1 MATLIGIVSQVVGE
15 VFAVASDG
23 SRRPISEGDRVYAGE
38 QLVTGV
44 TGAVAVAMSNGEQL
58 TLGRDSSLTLD
69 TQLLGDNGDYR
80 PPVVETPPTAPSD
93 GDLTDVEQLQA
104 AIEAGADP
112 TLQAEATAAGPGA
125 GGGGAGGAGGGNSFV
140 LLSEVGGAVDP
151 TIGFPTEGL
160 NAAPEFPAPEITAA
174 AVPDGVPTGG
184 TAANAVDE
192 DGLPDGI
199 VGGVND
205 LDGAATLV
213 TGVLGYN
220 FGPDGSGTF
229 TWSTAGLA
237 ALGVTSGG
245 APLVYQVSPD
255 GLTLIATAG
264 ESVVFVAQVT
274 NLATGAYQ
282 FQLFAPLDHAAPELG
297 SSDENDILYQ
307 FGYTITDGNGTPATG
322 SLSILIDDDSP
333 VQSGGEQERP
343 WIRGQVHEDALSSGN
358 AEPGNLPTQTTQAI
372 GEPGTLNNLVDFGA
386 DGPGSFQLDTRAEA
400 LSDLQALG
408 LSSAGQALVYSVSAD
423 GTTLTAT
430 AGVEGAPVFTLVVG
444 ADGSYTFTLLGPI
457 DHPQQDGVDS
467 ETLGSSELSLDFS
480 KLLIATDFDGDAVP
494 GGFVSGSFVIDIE
507 DDVPVQIGG
516 EERPVVTGQVQE
528 DALTGGNTEGN
539 GQTLTASGAAG
550 TLDALVEFGADG
562 RGGFQLSQEPGAL
575 SGLQALGLTSG
586 GVALVYSVSSD
597 GTTLTATAGEGGQ
610 PIFNLVVRP
619 DGSYDFTLQGPV
631 DHPQQDGVDS
641 ETLGGSGLAL
651 DFSGVLVATDGDGD
665 PIFGGF
671 TDGSFV
677 IDIEDDVP
685 VQIGGEERP
694 VVTGQVQEDALTG
707 GNTEG
712 SGQTLTASGAAGTLD
727 ALVEFGADGRGGFQ
741 LSQEPGALSGLQ
753 ALGLTSGGVALVYSV
768 SADGTTLTATAGEGG
783 QPIFNLVVRP
793 DGSYDFTLQGPVD
806 HPQQDGVD
814 SETLGGSD
822 LALDFSGVL
831 VATDGDGDPIFGGFT
846 EGSFVIDIED
856 DVPVQIGGEERPVV
870 TGQVQEDALTGG
882 NTEGNG
888 QTLTASGAA
897 GTLDALV
904 EFGADGRGG
913 FQLSQEPGAL
923 SGLQALGLTS
933 GGVALVYSVS
943 SDGTT
948 LTATAGEGGQPVFN
962 LVVRPDGSYDFTL
975 QGPVDHPQQDGVDSE
990 TLGGSDL
997 ALDFSGVLVAA
1008 DGDGDPIFGGFA
1020 EGSFVIDIEDDVPVL
1035 KSLDPQQALPGGTV
1049 HEDLLSS
1056 PYTGNAEGGAQT
1068 LVVSSE
1074 TGAGTLS
1081 SLVSFGADGPGA
1093 FGLVDGDTAT
1103 ALLQAQGLKSG
1114 GENLVYDVVETVVD
1128 GKLVSTTLTAVSAD
1142 SLGNYPVFTL
1152 QVNAD
1157 GSFSFT
1163 LQGPIDHPQANGD
1176 DGELWSNAG
1185 GTGIDFTQ
1193 LFTATD
1199 GDGDPLKLPEGSSG
1213 LFVINIE
1220 DDVPELVTSEP
1231 DYSLTLTYQGGDA
1244 SYANSY
1250 GYYTKGPDGVPASG
1264 VVVWSDTTQ
1273 LSIGSSVTLEGL
1285 APDSIGFFI
1294 IPNGGANGVSN
1305 GTEVSFE
1312 LVDGQWQAFANGSPL
1327 AGEGGANL
1335 VFDNPAL
1342 NPDNKPHVQDNAAP
1356 GNQNWE
1362 DVNNSGSDNDYN
1374 DVNIQATWTNSTPPA
1389 IGGTV
1394 HEDKLD
1400 TPHVGNPEFGQ
1411 TLVVSTATG
1420 AGSLASLVAFGAD
1433 GRGSFGLVSSEA
1445 ATAVLDGQGL
1455 ASAERPLVYTVSES
1469 LDDQGHL
1476 LSTTL
1481 TATAAAEVGGYP
1493 VFTLV
1498 INADGSFSFTLQGPI
1513 DHPQAD
1519 GNDSELWSS
1528 DGQIGIDFT
1537 HLLAITDG
1545 DGDPLQIGEDVSGL
1559 FVINIEDD
1567 VPTLSLGVDSQALGQ
1582 LEVVL
1587 DETRGEQDRYAANDD
1602 SSQGYVNDD
1611 ASGVLARTTT
1621 QVSGGLSALFSVSA
1635 AAGADGQASFS
1646 SSLSFTGIP
1655 PEGLATTL
1663 SATDGGAIRLV
1674 VDASDS
1680 QLLRGLDSS
1689 GDTVFTIAIVTVD
1702 GQAQLQTTLFEA
1714 IRHPDNG
1721 QRFDEA
1727 VDLLIKDGSLKLQ
1740 YQVTLVDGDGDAVTR
1755 SESVELAGG
1764 KSSYF
1769 SFQDDGPKI
1778 TAFSVAEGAKLYVDE
1793 SVGLGGSSQNEP
1805 GYAAPNDEVGHGSV
1819 LGYARIQGQDLFSL
1833 SADGGADGLD
1843 ASRTRFSLSLS
1854 ANGVDSGL
1862 NATAGGDIL
1871 LFKDGDGNILG
1882 KANGVTIFKISVNA
1896 SDGSVTLE
1904 QYKAIAHG
1912 DTGSHD
1918 ELALIKE
1925 GVLKLGVTVYDK
1937 DGDSQSA
1944 SLDLGKVVGFE
1955 DDGPKISEFELERW
1969 AKLYVDESV
1978 GRGGSSQ
1985 SEPGWAAPDDEQ
1997 GHGNVLGYARIE
2009 GHDLFDLSVDAGSDG
2024 LDASRTRYQLTLTQQ
2039 GVDSGL
2045 DATAGGDILLSKDSD
2060 GNILGTANGVTV
2072 FKISVNATD
2081 GSVTLVQY
2089 QAIKHGDS
2097 GDHDDLALIK
2107 DGVLKLGVTVYD
2119 KDGDSHSASLDLGK
2133 VVGFEDDGP
2142 KVTSF
2147 ELERGVRLYV
2157 DESVGQGGSTQN
2169 ENGYVAPTDEVG
2181 HGNVLGYVRVAGGD
2195 LFNLSVDAGSDG
2207 LDASRTRYSLTL
2219 TSNGVDSGLNAT
2231 AGGDILLFKD
2241 GDGNILGKANG
2252 VTIFKISVNATD
2264 GSVTLEQYKAIAH
2277 GDTGSHDELA
2287 LIKDGVLKLG
2297 VTIYDKDGDSHSA
2310 SLDLGKVVGF
2320 EDDGPLVTSFALAQG
2335 ARLYVDESVG
2345 QGGSSQ
2351 NEPGYASP
2359 NDEVGHGNVLGYVRV
2374 PGADLFSLSVDAGSD
2389 GLDASRT
2396 RYSLTL
2402 ASNGV
2407 DSGLN
2412 ATAGG
2417 DILLFKDGDGNIL
2430 GKANGV
2436 TIFKISVNAT
2446 DGSVTLEQYKAIAHG
2461 DTGSHDELALIKDG
2475 VLKLGVTI
2483 YDKDGDSH
2491 SASLDLGKVVGFED
2505 DGPYISRFEVGQGT
2519 KLYVDESVGAV
2530 GSSQNEPGQASP
2542 SDEVGHGSV
2551 LGYASLEGKSLFS
2564 LAVDG
2569 GSDGLDAARTR
2580 FELSLS
2586 SKGVDSGL
2594 DATAGGDILL
2604 FKDNDGNILGKANGV
2619 TVFKISINA
2628 TDGSVTLEQY
2638 QAIKHGDTGSHD
2650 ELALI
2655 KEGLLTLGVT
2665 VYDKDG
2671 DSHSASLDLG
2681 KVVGFEDD
2689 GPSAQIALNAQVKLI
2704 LDESLGADPADS
2716 NAVLD
2721 DDVSSNTFPAG
2732 YGTPIGLM
2740 QGDLV
2745 DVQSA
2750 DVGTDTAGS
2759 SVALSLSI
2767 TNPNSGLM
2775 TTSGQAITLYQ
2786 ESDGSITGRIGGATG
2801 TVVIAVSMDAA
2812 GVVTVAQYQA
2822 LQHPTSPDSQDESV
2836 NLSGKLEAVL
2846 TVTDGDGDV
2855 AISKVDIGGQIQFE
2869 DDGPSVIQPD
2879 CAELQEQTGFTTQGV
2894 IQADYGSDGGG
2905 FDLSANAGPTADG
2918 LFYSVVKENGV
2929 TTLTAT
2935 VGDADGDVFFTLT
2948 VYDDPNALGN
2958 GSNYELTIFNARP
2971 VTIADFDLQSIDAGQ
2986 PQASFLVES
2995 GEGLSVTLTGS
3006 GLVNP
3011 SNQGVGVG
3019 GNNLIN
3025 GAEQLHMAFSATVYS
3040 AEVSVQKLS
3049 SGDQLSWQA
3058 FDENGQLVASGM
3070 QNGQGSE
3077 NSAFTFDLSSST
3089 FTFGSAAS
3097 LAEGFVKLTF
3107 ASNDGDYRIQN
3118 IALEQ
3123 QFLPPSLDLSF
3134 HVDVVDGDNDVVSTQ
3149 LDVCFVDDQPSGGF
3163 VFDRVDEEGLPGGI
3177 VGGVADDDGTA
3188 TTVTG
3193 SLGYDYGDDGFGS
3206 FAWQTDGLPTVTSG
3220 GQAVEYQVR
3229 GDGQELTAK
3238 IVGSG
3243 QMVFTVTL
3251 TDPETGAFK
3260 FQLHAPLDHPAPAS
3274 GSVENNLDFQFGYQ
3288 MVDGNG
3294 STASGALSISV
3305 DDDSPALPD
3314 DIAKSASEPQGIQ
3327 TNLMIV
3333 LDLSGSMDD
3342 APPGVSG
3349 FSSKLALAKDAV
3361 QSLIDSYD
3369 ARGDVMVRIVT
3380 FANSASAVGG
3390 VWMTA
3395 GDAKAWLTG
3404 LANNAG
3410 DGSTNYD
3417 DALIKAMNAFA
3428 SSGKLVGSEVQNVSY
3443 FLSDGQPTLS
3453 NSGASNNSGS
3463 QYNPELGDGI
3473 DSTEEKAWTDFLN
3486 ANDIKSY
3493 ALGMGLGS
3501 TQDKTLLNPIAYDGK
3516 AGANTDAILVS
3527 NLNQLNDT
3535 LQGTVSGTVISGNV
3549 ISEGSNG
3556 FGADGPAAQPIG
3568 QVMHNGV
3575 SYDASSAG
3583 YDAAS
3588 HVLTFTT
3595 AGGGTFSINLL
3606 TGAYSYS
3613 FNKDVAD
3620 DQTETIRY
3628 TLVDHD
3634 GDAVTGELALTITDS
3649 SEVYAY
3655 DNYAQANVSQT
3666 WVTQAPVTTVLA
3678 DFSSTSNGSYPGNPW
3693 VFDTQDTLFPFGDER
3708 TVVETSN
3715 VLNAAADK
3723 WGVTAIASSNTSGS
3737 SGVNGVRVEGGQLQL
3752 RDTNSS
3758 DGVSTKAVTPS
3769 FEIAQGSTGTL
3780 SFDVTQAAAS
3790 TGDSFTWKLY
3800 QQSGNSWQEVTVQ
3813 SQIQGSTQTL
3823 LNLAGG
3829 TYRLYVEANDRSEAT
3844 RSRNNNQFRV
3854 TIDNITLVTVAAAV
3868 LVETATA
3875 VSGNLITDPNTY
3887 LHSEHPWGAVDSKGS
3902 EGATLSVLDN
3912 GNYVAVTSSKTI
3924 DGQWGS
3930 LVLHSDGSY
3939 TYTPDADYA
3948 NLGKEDVFTYQLTQA
3963 DGDVSTA
3970 NLVVGIGNSAAP
3982 HVLSG
3987 TEGND
3992 SALVGTAGSDVLL
4005 GLGGDDVLDGAA
4017 GDDRLEGGAGHDTL
4031 IGGMGNDILL
4041 GGTGNDILIGG
4052 VGDDILIGGDG
4063 QDTFVW
4069 NADDRGGN
4077 YHDVVKDFDLEG
4089 GDKLDLSQLLVGV
4102 SSPADADALSQYLSF
4117 DFASDPGSTVISVSS
4132 SGHVGDPGGVDQ
4144 TITLANTLVGGGA
4157 GSSTADII
4165 DSMLDKHQ
4173 LVA

>member
-38 QLVTGV
+38 QLVTGA

-174 AVPDGVPTGG
+174 AAPDGVPSGG

-205 LDGAATLV
+205 LDGAATQV

-220 FGPDGSGTF
+220 FGPDGPGTF

-264 ESVVFVAQVT
+264 ESVVFLAQVT

-297 SSDENDILYQ
+297 GSDENDILYQ

-528 DALTGGNTEGN
+528 DALTGGNTEG
-539 GQTLTASGAAG
+539 
-550 TLDALVEFGADG
+550 
-562 RGGFQLSQEPGAL
+562 
-575 SGLQALGLTSG
+575 
-586 GVALVYSVSSD
+586 
-597 GTTLTATAGEGGQ
+597 
-610 PIFNLVVRP
+610 
-619 DGSYDFTLQGPV
+619 
-631 DHPQQDGVDS
+631 
-641 ETLGGSGLAL
+641 
-651 DFSGVLVATDGDGD
+651 
-665 PIFGGF
+665 
-671 TDGSFV
+671 
-677 IDIEDDVP
+677 
-685 VQIGGEERP
+685 
-694 VVTGQVQEDALTG
+694 
-707 GNTEG
+707 

-882 NTEGNG
+882 NTEGSG

-975 QGPVDHPQQDGVDSE
+975 QGSVDHPQQDGVDSE

-997 ALDFSGVLVAA
+997 ALDFSGVLVAT

-1035 KSLDPQQALPGGTV
+1035 KNLDPQQALPGGTV

-1528 DGQIGIDFT
+1528 YGQIGIDFT

-1621 QVSGGLSALFSVSA
+1621 QVSGGLSALFSVTA

-1740 YQVTLVDGDGDAVTR
+1740 YQVTLIDGDGDAVTR
-1755 SESVELAGG
+1755 SASVELAGG

-1793 SVGLGGSSQNEP
+1793 SVGTGGSSQNEP
-1805 GYAAPNDEVGHGSV
+1805 GYASPNDEVGHGNV
-1819 LGYARIQGQDLFSL
+1819 LGYARIQGKDLFSL

-2231 AGGDILLFKD
+2231 AGGDILLYKDGDGNILGKANGVTVFKISVNATDGSVTLEQYQAIKHGDTGSHDELALIKDGVLKLGVTVYDNDGDSHSASLDLGKVVGFEDDGPLVTSFALAQGARLYVDESVGQSGSSQNEPGYAAPNDEVGHGNVLGYVRVPGADLFSLSVDAGSDGLDASRTRYSLTLTSNGVDSGLNATAGGDILLFKD

-2359 NDEVGHGNVLGYVRV
+2359 NDEVGHGNLLGYVRV

-2396 RYSLTL
+2396 RFELNLS
-2402 ASNGV
+2402 SDGV
-2407 DSGLN
+2407 DSGLD

-2417 DILLFKDGDGNIL
+2417 DILLSKGADGNIL
-2430 GKANGV
+2430 GTANGV
-2436 TIFKISVNAT
+2436 TVFKISVNASN
-2446 DGSVTLEQYKAIAHG
+2446 GNVTLEQYQAIEHG
-2461 DTGSHDELALIKDG
+2461 NNSSHDELALIKEG
-2475 VLKLGVTI
+2475 LLQLGVTI

-2505 DGPYISRFEVGQGT
+2505 DGPSAGISQATFALDDEGLANGINGGEGDVPGT
-2519 KLYVDESVGAV
+2519 YTTVTGTLD
-2530 GSSQNEPGQASP
+2530 
-2542 SDEVGHGSV
+2542 
-2551 LGYASLEGKSLFS
+2551 FTT
-2564 LAVDG
+2564 
-2569 GSDGLDAARTR
+2569 GSDGFGSIALSGPNVLGSESVTSTWNAQTNILTISSDTRGVLLTVALTDPAAGAYSVQLHQPLMHVAGLDENDITLQIGYTLTDGDGDTAEGRLDVLVNDDTPTIQALQPGFESQATLLGSNAGFDNSYGYYTRDADGNPSVGKVIWADVKAEATGSTFDLDGLDPNEVGFFIIPNGAANAALSNGAEVT
-2580 FELSLS
+2580 FEQDADGNWQALLGGVPLTGAGGANVLFDRAEFNPGGSHLQDNAAPGNQNWEDVTDNADYDYNDVSTNVTWGMPLQVDETDLGTPQAAVSRNFSSAFNAEYGADGPGSLTYGLVINS
-2586 SKGVDSGL
+2586 ADSGL
-2594 DATAGGDILL
+2594 VETA
-2604 FKDNDGNILGKANGV
+2604 
-2619 TVFKISINA
+2619 
-2628 TDGSVTLEQY
+2628 
-2638 QAIKHGDTGSHD
+2638 
-2650 ELALI
+2650 
-2655 KEGLLTLGVT
+2655 
-2665 VYDKDG
+2665 
-2671 DSHSASLDLG
+2671 
-2681 KVVGFEDD
+2681 
-2689 GPSAQIALNAQVKLI
+2689 
-2704 LDESLGADPADS
+2704 
-2716 NAVLD
+2716 
-2721 DDVSSNTFPAG
+2721 
-2732 YGTPIGLM
+2732 
-2740 QGDLV
+2740 
-2745 DVQSA
+2745 
-2750 DVGTDTAGS
+2750 
-2759 SVALSLSI
+2759 
-2767 TNPNSGLM
+2767 
-2775 TTSGQAITLYQ
+2775 SGQAVKLVLNGSVVEGRTETGNALVFTL
-2786 ESDGSITGRIGGATG
+2786 S
-2801 TVVIAVSMDAA
+2801 VDAA
-2812 GVVTVAQYQA
+2812 GVVTLTQLLAVVHPTAQPDELQLLGAGKVA
-2822 LQHPTSPDSQDESV
+2822 LQATISDADGDHSSASIDLGQVVGFRDDAPTAVNDMLADDVSRTATNQVIGNVTDLTGNDDFGSDGKSTAAPVQILGQGSQGGTLLIDV
-2836 NLSGKLEAVL
+2836 NGNLIYTAGSGASAGPE
-2846 TVTDGDGDV
+2846 TFSYQIQDGDGDTSV
-2855 AISKVDIGGQIQFE
+2855 GTLTLNLTGNDPVGGQAF
-2869 DDGPSVIQPD
+2869 
-2879 CAELQEQTGFTTQGV
+2879 
-2894 IQADYGSDGGG
+2894 
-2905 FDLSANAGPTADG
+2905 
-2918 LFYSVVKENGV
+2918 
-2929 TTLTAT
+2929 
-2935 VGDADGDVFFTLT
+2935 
-2948 VYDDPNALGN
+2948 
-2958 GSNYELTIFNARP
+2958 
-2971 VTIADFDLQSIDAGQ
+2971 GQ
-2986 PQASFLVES
+2986 
-2995 GEGLSVTLTGS
+2995 
-3006 GLVNP
+3006 
-3011 SNQGVGVG
+3011 
-3019 GNNLIN
+3019 
-3025 GAEQLHMAFSATVYS
+3025 
-3040 AEVSVQKLS
+3040 
-3049 SGDQLSWQA
+3049 
-3058 FDENGQLVASGM
+3058 
-3070 QNGQGSE
+3070 
-3077 NSAFTFDLSSST
+3077 
-3089 FTFGSAAS
+3089 
-3097 LAEGFVKLTF
+3097 
-3107 ASNDGDYRIQN
+3107 
-3118 IALEQ
+3118 
-3123 QFLPPSLDLSF
+3123 
-3134 HVDVVDGDNDVVSTQ
+3134 
-3149 LDVCFVDDQPSGGF
+3149 
-3163 VFDRVDEEGLPGGI
+3163 VDEDGLPGGLA
-3177 VGGVADDDGTA
+3177 GGSNDLPGEVTTA
-3188 TTVTG
+3188 SG
-3193 SLGYDYGDDGFGS
+3193 SLGYQVDSFGGFTWDASGLGS
-3206 FAWQTDGLPTVTSG
+3206 LSSG
-3220 GQAVEYQVR
+3220 GSALTYQLSS
-3229 GDGQELTAK
+3229 DGKTLSAFDADDNP
-3238 IVGSG
+3238 
-3243 QMVFTVTL
+3243 VFTLSL
-3251 TDPETGAFK
+3251 TNAASGDYRFELFK
-3260 FQLHAPLDHPAPAS
+3260 PLDHAAPSLPGTADENDLSLAFTYQVWDSSMSSVPAV
-3274 GSVENNLDFQFGYQ
+3274 GSL
-3288 MVDGNG
+3288 
-3294 STASGALSISV
+3294 TISV

-3417 DALIKAMNAFA
+3417 DALIKAMNAFG
-3428 SSGKLVGSEVQNVSY
+3428 SSGKLVGSDVQNVSY

-3453 NSGASNNSGS
+3453 NSGASNNDGG

-3473 DSTEEKAWTDFLN
+3473 DSVEEKAWTDFLN

-3501 TQDKTLLNPIAYDGK
+3501 SQDKTLLNPIAYDGK

-3575 SYDASSAG
+3575 SYDMSSAG

-3666 WVTQAPVTTVLA
+3666 WVTPNPVTTVLA
-3678 DFSSTSNGSYPGNPW
+3678 DFSSTGNGSYPGNPW
-3693 VFDTQDTLFPFGDER
+3693 VFDTQDNFFPFGDES
-3708 TVVETSN
+3708 TVVATSN
-3715 VLNAAADK
+3715 VLNAAAGK
-3723 WGVTAIASSNTSGS
+3723 WGVTAIAGSNTSGD
-3737 SGVNGVRVEGGQLQL
+3737 SGVNGVRVEGGRLQL

-3769 FEIAQGSTGTL
+3769 FEIAQGSTGKL
-3780 SFDVTQAAAS
+3780 SFDVTQSAAS

-3800 QQSGNSWQEVTVQ
+3800 QQSGNTWQEVTVQ

-3829 TYRLYVEANDRSEAT
+3829 TYRLYVEANDRTSANQ
-3844 RSRNNNQFRV
+3844 SRNNNQFRV

-3992 SALVGTAGSDVLL
+3992 SALVGTVGSDVLL

-4041 GGTGNDILIGG
+4041 GGAGNDTLNGGVGNDTLIGG

-4077 YHDVVKDFDLEG
+4077 YHDVVNDFDLEG

-4102 SSPADADALSQYLSF
+4102 SDPNDADALSQYLSF

-4132 SGHVGDPGGVDQ
+4132 SGNVGNADGVDQ